1 MTLQSQWQ
9 LLRHHAKSII
19 SDADEGL
26 AAVRHGDVDPARA
39 RVNGVLDQ
47 FLDGRGRPLH
57 DLSGCD
63 AIHRRVVKLA
73 NSCGFLAYIGVGGV
87 HTTKTSMAIAP
98 PSMPPRQVSVDKKS
112 PVPNLKIA

>member
-1 MTLQSQWQ
+1 MARQRQRQ
-9 LLRHHAKSII
+9 VF
-19 SDADEGL
+19 GL
-26 AAVRHGDVDPARA
+26 DPVAIVLDTDQGFAAVRHGDVDPARA

-112 PVPNLKIA
+112 PVPNLRTA